1 MAAPRESVDNP
12 LRKTPSQ
19 TRAMRTVDTL
29 FEAATRILASEG
41 EAGFTTNRIAERA
54 GFSIG
59 TLYQYFP
66 SKEAIVVALVRRHRD
81 RVLRELDVML
91 ERCVAGEYGAE
102 HALRL
107 YLRHIVDA
115 FGRGQ
120 KAQRLLAR
128 LGWQLDAPAAIVAA
142 MDDGAERIRAAL
154 ARLDD
159 PELPVPDDA
168 DAVHA
173 HPRGDRRGAL
183 GGGRGER
190 DAGRS
195 ALRGGAVPHGLG
207 PAASAGR
214 RRLTGFPPGLTV
226 GFAVSLSGYKRV
238 VPDTHTPTTEIP

>member
-1 MAAPRESVDNP
+1 MPSPREPADSP

-19 TRAMRTVDTL
+19 TRALRTVDTL

-91 ERCVAGEYGAE
+91 ERCVNGEYGAE
-102 HALRL
+102 HALRI

-128 LGWQLDAPAAIVAA
+128 RGWQLDAPAAIVAA

-154 ARLDD
+154 ARLAD
-159 PELPVPDDA
+159 PELPVPDA
-168 DAVHA
+168 PTLYMLTRAVI
-173 HPRGDRRGAL
+173 GAV
-183 GGGRGER
+183 
-190 DAGRS
+190 RS
-195 ALRGGAVPHGLG
+195 AAVEESSMLDDPRFEEALFRMVWGLLHR
-207 PAASAGR
+207 PAAG
-214 RRLTGFPPGLTV
+214 G
-226 GFAVSLSGYKRV
+226 
-238 VPDTHTPTTEIP
+238 

>member
-1 MAAPRESVDNP
+1 MAPPRDTAPNP

-19 TRAMRTVDTL
+19 TRALRTVDTL
-29 FEAATRILASEG
+29 FEAAARVLQTEG

-66 SKEAIVVALVRRHRD
+66 SKEAIVVAMVRRHRD
-81 RVLRELDVML
+81 RVLRELDAMMAL
-91 ERCVAGEYGAE
+91 CETGEYGPE

-107 YLRHIVDA
+107 YLRHIIDS

-154 ARLDD
+154 RRLDS
-159 PELPVPDDA
+159 PELPVPDEPTLYLLTR
-168 DAVHA
+168 AVI
-173 HPRGDRRGAL
+173 GAV
-183 GGGRGER
+183 
-190 DAGRS
+190 RS
-195 ALRGGAVPHGLG
+195 AAVEESEMLDDPRFEEALFRMVWGVVHR
-207 PAASAGR
+207 PAAAG
-214 RRLTGFPPGLTV
+214 
-226 GFAVSLSGYKRV
+226 
-238 VPDTHTPTTEIP
+238 

>member
-1 MAAPRESVDNP
+1 MAVPRESVDSP

-19 TRAMRTVDTL
+19 TRALRTVDTL

-91 ERCVAGEYGAE
+91 ERCVNGEYGAE
-102 HALRL
+102 HALRI

-154 ARLDD
+154 ARLAD
-159 PELPVPDDA
+159 PELPVPDA
-168 DAVHA
+168 PTLYMVTRAVV
-173 HPRGDRRGAL
+173 GAV
-183 GGGRGER
+183 
-190 DAGRS
+190 RS
-195 ALRGGAVPHGLG
+195 AAVEESPMLDDPRFEEALFRMVWGLLHR
-207 PAASAGR
+207 PSAG
-214 RRLTGFPPGLTV
+214 G
-226 GFAVSLSGYKRV
+226 
-238 VPDTHTPTTEIP
+238 

>member
-1 MAAPRESVDNP
+1 MVSPREPAGSP

-19 TRAMRTVDTL
+19 TRALRTVDTL

-66 SKEAIVVALVRRHRD
+66 SKEAIVVALVRRHRE
-81 RVLRELDVML
+81 RVMRELDVML
-91 ERCVAGEYGAE
+91 DRAVAGEYGAE

-107 YLRHIVDA
+107 YLRRIVDA

-128 LGWQLDAPAAIVAA
+128 LGWKLDAPAAIVAA
-142 MDDGAERIRAAL
+142 MDDGAERIRSCL

-159 PELPVPDDA
+159 PQLPVPDA
-168 DAVHA
+168 PTLYMLTRAVI
-173 HPRGDRRGAL
+173 GAV
-183 GGGRGER
+183 
-190 DAGRS
+190 RS
-195 ALRGGAVPHGLG
+195 AAVEESAMLDDPRFEEALFRMVWGLLSR
-207 PAASAGR
+207 PPIAA
-214 RRLTGFPPGLTV
+214 T
-226 GFAVSLSGYKRV
+226 
-238 VPDTHTPTTEIP
+238 

>member
-1 MAAPRESVDNP
+1 MAAPRESVDDP
-12 LRKTPSQ
+12 LRKKPSR

-29 FEAATRILASEG
+29 CEAATRILASEG

-91 ERCVAGEYGAE
+91 DRAVAGEYGAE

-120 KAQRLLAR
+120 KAQRRLAR
-128 LGWQLDAPAAIVAA
+128 LGWQLAAPAAIVAA
-142 MDDGAERIRAAL
+142 MDDGAERIRSAL

-159 PELPVPDDA
+159 PDLRVPD
-168 DAVHA
+168 
-173 HPRGDRRGAL
+173 
-183 GGGRGER
+183 E
-190 DAGRS
+190 
-195 ALRGGAVPHGLG
+195 
-207 PAASAGR
+207 
-214 RRLTGFPPGLTV
+214 
-226 GFAVSLSGYKRV
+226 
-238 VPDTHTPTTEIP
+238 

>member
-1 MAAPRESVDNP
+1 MPSPREPADSP

-19 TRAMRTVDTL
+19 TRALRTVDTL

-66 SKEAIVVALVRRHRD
+66 SKEAIVVALVRRHRE

-91 ERCVAGEYGAE
+91 DRAVAGEYGAE

-107 YLRHIVDA
+107 YLRQIVDA

-142 MDDGAERIRAAL
+142 MDDGAERVRSAL
-154 ARLDD
+154 ARLED
-159 PELPVPDDA
+159 PELLLPDPPTLYMLTR
-168 DAVHA
+168 AVV
-173 HPRGDRRGAL
+173 GAV
-183 GGGRGER
+183 
-190 DAGRS
+190 RS
-195 ALRGGAVPHGLG
+195 AAVEESAMLDDPRFEDALFRMVWGLLHR
-207 PAASAGR
+207 PAIAG
-214 RRLTGFPPGLTV
+214 
-226 GFAVSLSGYKRV
+226 
-238 VPDTHTPTTEIP
+238 

>member
-1 MAAPRESVDNP
+1 MPATREPVDP
-12 LRKTPSQ
+12 TLRKPPSQ
-19 TRAMRTVDTL
+19 TRALRTVDTL

-66 SKEAIVVALVRRHRD
+66 SKEAIVVAMVRRHRD

-91 ERCVAGEYGAE
+91 DRCVAGEYDAE

-107 YLRHIVDA
+107 YIRQLVDA

-142 MDDGAERIRAAL
+142 MDDGAERIRA
-154 ARLDD
+154 
-159 PELPVPDDA
+159 
-168 DAVHA
+168 
-173 HPRGDRRGAL
+173 GT
-183 GGGRGER
+183 
-190 DAGRS
+190 AG
-195 ALRGGAVPHGLG
+195 LNG
-207 PAASAGR
+207 PA
-214 RRLTGFPPGLTV
+214 PPV
-226 GFAVSLSGYKRV
+226 
-238 VPDTHTPTTEIP
+238 

>member
-66 SKEAIVVALVRRHRD
+66 SKEAIGVALVRRHRD

-91 ERCVAGEYGAE
+91 ERAVAGEYGAE
-102 HALRL
+102 TALRL

-128 LGWQLDAPAAIVAA
+128 LGWQLYAPGAIVAA
-142 MDDGAERIRAAL
+142 MDDGAQRTPAGI
-154 ARLDD
+154 ARLGD
-159 PELPVPDDA
+159 PELPVPDEPTLYMLTR
-168 DAVHA
+168 AVI
-173 HPRGDRRGAL
+173 GAV
-183 GGGRGER
+183 
-190 DAGRS
+190 RS
-195 ALRGGAVPHGLG
+195 AAVEE
-207 PAASAGR
+207 SAMLDDPR
-214 RRLTGFPPGLTV
+214 FEEELF
-226 GFAVSLSGYKRV
+226 RV
-238 VPDTHTPTTEIP
+238 VWGLVHRPAVGG

>member
-1 MAAPRESVDNP
+1 M
-12 LRKTPSQ
+12 
-19 TRAMRTVDTL
+19 DTL

-91 ERCVAGEYGAE
+91 ERCVNGEFGAE

-107 YLRHIVDA
+107 YIRQIVDA

-128 LGWQLDAPAAIVAA
+128 LGWQLDAPQAIVAA
-142 MDDGAERIRAAL
+142 MDDGAARIRAAL

-159 PELPVPDDA
+159 PELQVPDEPTLYMLTR
-168 DAVHA
+168 AVI
-173 HPRGDRRGAL
+173 GAV
-183 GGGRGER
+183 
-190 DAGRS
+190 RS
-195 ALRGGAVPHGLG
+195 AAVEESAMLDDPRFEEALFRMVWGLLHR
-207 PAASAGR
+207 PSAG
-214 RRLTGFPPGLTV
+214 G
-226 GFAVSLSGYKRV
+226 
-238 VPDTHTPTTEIP
+238 

>member
-19 TRAMRTVDTL
+19 TRALRTIDTL

-91 ERCVAGEYGAE
+91 DRCVAGEYGVE
-102 HALRL
+102 DALRM

-142 MDDGAERIRAAL
+142 MDDGAERIRSAL
-154 ARLDD
+154 ARIDD
-159 PELPVPDDA
+159 PELPVPDEPTLYMLTR
-168 DAVHA
+168 AVI
-173 HPRGDRRGAL
+173 GAV
-183 GGGRGER
+183 
-190 DAGRS
+190 RS
-195 ALRGGAVPHGLG
+195 AAVEESAMLDDPRFEEALFRMVWGLVHR
-207 PAASAGR
+207 PAAG
-214 RRLTGFPPGLTV
+214 G
-226 GFAVSLSGYKRV
+226 
-238 VPDTHTPTTEIP
+238 

>member
-1 MAAPRESVDNP
+1 MPSPREPADSP

-19 TRAMRTVDTL
+19 TRALRTVDTL

-66 SKEAIVVALVRRHRD
+66 SKEAIVVALVRRHRE

-91 ERCVAGEYGAE
+91 DRAVAGEYGAE

-107 YLRHIVDA
+107 YLRQIVDA

-142 MDDGAERIRAAL
+142 MDDGAERVRSAL
-154 ARLDD
+154 ARLED
-159 PELPVPDDA
+159 PELLLPDPPTLYMLTR
-168 DAVHA
+168 AVV
-173 HPRGDRRGAL
+173 GAV
-183 GGGRGER
+183 
-190 DAGRS
+190 RS
-195 ALRGGAVPHGLG
+195 AAVEESAMLDDPRFEDALFRMVWGLLHR
-207 PAASAGR
+207 PAVAG
-214 RRLTGFPPGLTV
+214 
-226 GFAVSLSGYKRV
+226 
-238 VPDTHTPTTEIP
+238 

>member
-1 MAAPRESVDNP
+1 MVSPREPAGSP

-19 TRAMRTVDTL
+19 TRALRTVDTL

-66 SKEAIVVALVRRHRD
+66 SKEAIVVALVRRHRE
-81 RVLRELDVML
+81 RVMRELDAML
-91 ERCVAGEYGAE
+91 DRAVAGEYGAE

-128 LGWQLDAPAAIVAA
+128 LGWKLDAPAAIVAA
-142 MDDGAERIRAAL
+142 MDDGAERVRSCL

-159 PELPVPDDA
+159 PELPVPDA
-168 DAVHA
+168 PTLYMLTRAVI
-173 HPRGDRRGAL
+173 GAV
-183 GGGRGER
+183 
-190 DAGRS
+190 RS
-195 ALRGGAVPHGLG
+195 AAVEESAMLDDPRFEEALFRMVWGLLSR
-207 PAASAGR
+207 PPTAA
-214 RRLTGFPPGLTV
+214 T
-226 GFAVSLSGYKRV
+226 
-238 VPDTHTPTTEIP
+238 

>member
-1 MAAPRESVDNP
+1 MAAPREPVDNP

-19 TRAMRTVDTL
+19 TRALRTVDTL

-91 ERCVAGEYGAE
+91 DGCVRGEYGAE

-142 MDDGAERIRAAL
+142 MDDGAERIRSALVRLNDPELQLPDEPTLYMLTRAVIGAVRSAAVEES
-154 ARLDD
+154 AMLDD
-159 PELPVPDDA
+159 PRFEE
-168 DAVHA
+168 
-173 HPRGDRRGAL
+173 AL
-183 GGGRGER
+183 FRM
-190 DAGRS
+190 
-195 ALRGGAVPHGLG
+195 VWGLLH
-207 PAASAGR
+207 R
-214 RRLTGFPPGLTV
+214 PPTNG
-226 GFAVSLSGYKRV
+226 
-238 VPDTHTPTTEIP
+238 

>member
-1 MAAPRESVDNP
+1 MPAPRDSVDNP

-19 TRAMRTVDTL
+19 TRALRTIDTL

-91 ERCVAGEYGAE
+91 DRCVAGDYGVE
-102 HALRL
+102 DALRM

-142 MDDGAERIRAAL
+142 MDDGAERIRSAL
-154 ARLDD
+154 ARIDD
-159 PELPVPDDA
+159 PELPVPDEPTLYMLTR
-168 DAVHA
+168 AVI
-173 HPRGDRRGAL
+173 GAV
-183 GGGRGER
+183 
-190 DAGRS
+190 RS
-195 ALRGGAVPHGLG
+195 AAVEESAMLDDPRFEEALFRMVWGLVHR
-207 PAASAGR
+207 PAAAG
-214 RRLTGFPPGLTV
+214 
-226 GFAVSLSGYKRV
+226 
-238 VPDTHTPTTEIP
+238 

>member
-1 MAAPRESVDNP
+1 MAPPRDTVDNP

-81 RVLRELDVML
+81 RVMRELDVML
-91 ERCVAGEYGAE
+91 DRCVSGEYGAE
-102 HALRL
+102 HALRI

-142 MDDGAERIRAAL
+142 MDDGAERIRSAL

-159 PELPVPDDA
+159 PELPVPDEPTLYMLTR
-168 DAVHA
+168 AVI
-173 HPRGDRRGAL
+173 GAV
-183 GGGRGER
+183 
-190 DAGRS
+190 RS
-195 ALRGGAVPHGLG
+195 AAVEESAMLDDPRFEEALFRMVWGLVHR
-207 PAASAGR
+207 PSASG
-214 RRLTGFPPGLTV
+214 
-226 GFAVSLSGYKRV
+226 
-238 VPDTHTPTTEIP
+238 

>member
-19 TRAMRTVDTL
+19 TRALRTIDTL

-91 ERCVAGEYGAE
+91 DRCVAGDYGVE
-102 HALRL
+102 DALRM

-142 MDDGAERIRAAL
+142 MDDGAERIRSAL
-154 ARLDD
+154 ARLAD
-159 PELPVPDDA
+159 PELPVPDEPTLYMLTR
-168 DAVHA
+168 AVI
-173 HPRGDRRGAL
+173 GAV
-183 GGGRGER
+183 
-190 DAGRS
+190 RS
-195 ALRGGAVPHGLG
+195 AAVEESAMLDDPRFEEALFRMVWGLVHR
-207 PAASAGR
+207 PAAAG
-214 RRLTGFPPGLTV
+214 
-226 GFAVSLSGYKRV
+226 
-238 VPDTHTPTTEIP
+238 

>member
-1 MAAPRESVDNP
+1 MAPPRDTASNP

-19 TRAMRTVDTL
+19 TRALRTVETL
-29 FEAATRILASEG
+29 FEAAIRILASDG

-66 SKEAIVVALVRRHRD
+66 SKEAIVVALVRRQRE
-81 RVLRELDVML
+81 RVMRELDLML
-91 ERCVAGEYGAE
+91 ERAIDGECTAE
-102 HALRL
+102 LALRQ
-107 YLRHIVDA
+107 YLKLVVDA

-154 ARLDD
+154 GAAGFARTARSRR
-159 PELPVPDDA
+159 A

-173 HPRGDRRGAL
+173 DPRGHRCGARG
-183 GGGRGER
+183 GDRGER
-190 DAGRS
+190 DARRS

-207 PAASAGR
+207 SRASAG
-214 RRLTGFPPGLTV
+214 
-226 GFAVSLSGYKRV
+226 
-238 VPDTHTPTTEIP
+238 